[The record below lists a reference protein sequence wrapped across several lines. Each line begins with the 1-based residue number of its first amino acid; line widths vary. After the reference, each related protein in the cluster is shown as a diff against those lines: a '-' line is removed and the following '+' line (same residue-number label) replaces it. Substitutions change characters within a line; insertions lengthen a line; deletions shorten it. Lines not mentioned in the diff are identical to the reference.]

1 MREILNGL
9 RHTRYIYS
17 HPFDGFWVMK
27 KERKGNIKSA
37 AVLLALFVVTTAYR
51 FLCSGYLFTSPML
64 SKFSIWL
71 LAAAV
76 VVLVLLY
83 CVSNWA
89 LTTLMDGKGSFA
101 EVCMALMYALTP
113 ITLMNIP
120 ITVLS
125 QVFVAEEAAFI
136 SFLNAIAV
144 IWTVFLLLAGNVS
157 VHEYTMVKSIVTL
170 LLTVAGMAVIAVLA
184 ILAGNLVQQVWIWAV
199 SIIKELAFRL

>member
-1 MREILNGL
+1 
-9 RHTRYIYS
+9 
-17 HPFDGFWVMK
+17 
-27 KERKGNIKSA
+27 
-37 AVLLALFVVTTAYR
+37 
-51 FLCSGYLFTSPML
+51 
-64 SKFSIWL
+64 
-71 LAAAV
+71 
-76 VVLVLLY
+76 
-83 CVSNWA
+83 
-89 LTTLMDGKGSFA
+89 
-101 EVCMALMYALTP
+101 MALMYALTP

-199 SIIKELAFRL
+199 SIIEELAFRL